1 MAESLLDVRN
11 LKTYYFTESG
21 VVKAVDDVTLG
32 IRRGELLGLVGE
44 SGSGKSTLGLSI
56 IRLIP
61 PPGKIIDGSVL
72 LDNIDLMSISEKELR
87 RIRGLSLI
95 HISEPTRP
103 Y

>member
-1 MAESLLDVRN
+1 MAEPLLNIKN

-32 IRRGELLGLVGE
+32 MRKGELLGLVGE

-72 LDNIDLMSISEKELR
+72 LDNIDLMRISEKELR
-87 RIRGLSLI
+87 RIRGRRIGMIFQDPL
-95 HISEPTRP
+95 
-103 Y
+103 